1 VYVALSRCTSLEGI
15 VLLSKLSSGTLFSND
30 NVIKG
35 QQSLTHRGS
44 LAERFTGARKVFT
57 QQLLSDIFSFSE
69 VEIALGLLVHHIAQQ
84 KEKLNAESI
93 AWADNLKKHF
103 IADKSVGIKFISI
116 LSGILKEEPIIE
128 NNTAAQQ
135 RISDAANHFE
145 PKFLLLQKAVQNHPL
160 LTEHKE
166 TSGIINEYLNQLW
179 LSLYSMLYYLQYC
192 KQPFSVTSFLQ
203 HKLKFAQPKI
213 NLTCYASGKKE
224 SITDV
229 ANTELFNT
237 LKRWRD
243 MKVEEE
249 NEVIYMVA
257 NQATLKEIATYLPL
271 SKKDLLQITGF
282 GKAKADKYGDEIIE
296 AVEEYCSRNGIETNM
311 SAIPSKAKKEKIQKE
326 KNKEL
331 KTDTKTLS
339 FNLYK
344 EGKNIAAIA
353 AERNFTVGTIEG
365 HLIPFIA
372 SGHIAIDELVP
383 VKKQQ
388 AIAAA
393 IAVHGSLSHK
403 TLIEN
408 LPADISYNDIRMV
421 LAAGESKTNV

>member
-1 VYVALSRCTSLEGI
+1 
-15 VLLSKLSSGTLFSND
+15 
-30 NVIKG
+30 
-35 QQSLTHRGS
+35 
-44 LAERFTGARKVFT
+44 
-57 QQLLSDIFSFSE
+57 
-69 VEIALGLLVHHIAQQ
+69 
-84 KEKLNAESI
+84 
-93 AWADNLKKHF
+93 
-103 IADKSVGIKFISI
+103 
-116 LSGILKEEPIIE
+116 
-128 NNTAAQQ
+128 
-135 RISDAANHFE
+135 
-145 PKFLLLQKAVQNHPL
+145 
-160 LTEHKE
+160 
-166 TSGIINEYLNQLW
+166 
-179 LSLYSMLYYLQYC
+179 
-192 KQPFSVTSFLQ
+192 
-203 HKLKFAQPKI
+203 
-213 NLTCYASGKKE
+213 
-224 SITDV
+224 
-229 ANTELFNT
+229 
-237 LKRWRD
+237 
-243 MKVEEE
+243 VEEE